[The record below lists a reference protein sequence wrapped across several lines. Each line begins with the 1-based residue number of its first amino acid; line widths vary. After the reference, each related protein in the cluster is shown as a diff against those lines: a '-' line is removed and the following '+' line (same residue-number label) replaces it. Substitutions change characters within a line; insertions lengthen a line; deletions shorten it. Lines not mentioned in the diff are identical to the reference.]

1 MAPATQIE
9 ESAQIFKRIS
19 AEVYSCTPK
28 KGPVASLANLV
39 KQLYQRHL
47 HGQRH
52 NFPRLRSAVT
62 NNHCSIR
69 KCLHQ
74 CLKHHQQAVES
85 SNDRWLQ
92 RISVVES
99 YVADHGDDVGRIA

>member
-74 CLKHHQQAVES
+74 CLKHHQQAV
-85 SNDRWLQ
+85 
-92 RISVVES
+92 
-99 YVADHGDDVGRIA
+99 DVRRGAGKI